1 MAASQW
7 HYSYVLGPSQ
17 QIVLRFRWLL
27 LPGVLRCT
35 GVRRACLARRCAVHG
50 DGMRAIER
58 VIRGSG
64 YFLRRRDLLALGYTD
79 GAIQRS
85 LRDRRIF
92 RVRQGWYSI
101 PSAPEAGIRAVRI
114 GGRLTGISAL
124 DDLGLRVPRQADLYV
139 AVKSTAS
146 RLRRATDRHARLL
159 ADDAVRVLWTA
170 TGSGGTPW
178 RVSISEAL
186 LAVLSM
192 ETRDVAVACCSAA
205 LRHRKITAS
214 ALAEVFARAPER
226 ARRWS
231 ALPSAL
237 DDSHGETF
245 VRLWLMDVG
254 VSCEQQFYVAGVGHL
269 DFRLSQHS
277 FVEVD
282 GAQHDPRWTGD
293 TPSSYERDHD
303 RDTSMSIDGARVQR
317 FTYRQLY
324 SDWPRVLAAIERA
337 IADDLALT
345 ALRTRHPYRPVKRKR
360 RRIPAEPRPHAP

>member
-1 MAASQW
+1 
-7 HYSYVLGPSQ
+7 
-17 QIVLRFRWLL
+17 
-27 LPGVLRCT
+27 
-35 GVRRACLARRCAVHG
+35 
-50 DGMRAIER
+50 MRAIER

-139 AVKSTAS
+139 AVKPTAS

-214 ALAEVFARAPER
+214 ELAEVFARAPER

-245 VRLWLMDVG
+245 VRLWLMDAG
-254 VSCEQQFYVAGVGHL
+254 VACEQQFYVAGVGHL

>member
-1 MAASQW
+1 MQ
-7 HYSYVLGPSQ
+7 G
-17 QIVLRFRWLL
+17 
-27 LPGVLRCT
+27 
-35 GVRRACLARRCAVHG
+35 
-50 DGMRAIER
+50 IER
-58 VIRGSG
+58 VIRSRG

-79 GAIQRS
+79 GDLQRA

-101 PSAPEAGIRAVRI
+101 PRAPEAGIRAVRV

-124 DDLGLRVPRQADLYV
+124 EALGLCVPRRDLLHV
-139 AVKSTAS
+139 AVKPTAS

-170 TGSGGTPW
+170 TGRGGTPW
-178 RVSISEAL
+178 RVSVSEAL
-186 LAVLSM
+186 LAVLST

-205 LRHRKITAS
+205 LRHRKISAS
-214 ALAEVFARAPER
+214 ALAAVFALAPER

-231 ALPSAL
+231 TLPSAL

-245 VRLWLMDVG
+245 VRLWLMDAG
-254 VSCEQQFYVAGVGHL
+254 VPCEQQFSVAGVGRL
-269 DFRLSQHS
+269 DFRLSPNS
-277 FVEVD
+277 FVEID
-282 GAQHDPRWTGD
+282 GAQHDPRWTGE

-303 RDTSMSIDGARVQR
+303 RDTTMSIGGARVQR

-345 ALRTRHPYRPVKRKR
+345 ALRARRPYRPVKRKR
-360 RRIPAEPRPHAP
+360 RRIPDEPRPHAP